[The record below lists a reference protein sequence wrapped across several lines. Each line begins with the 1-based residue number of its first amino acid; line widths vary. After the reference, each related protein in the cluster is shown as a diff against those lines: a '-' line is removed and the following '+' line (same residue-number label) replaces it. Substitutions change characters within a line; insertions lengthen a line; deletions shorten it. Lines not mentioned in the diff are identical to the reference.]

1 MHTVL
6 SKVNPQNLATCHWK
20 LPSSAS
26 ESNLIWTYTHKESLV

>member
-20 LPSSAS
+20 LPSS
-26 ESNLIWTYTHKESLV
+26 SL